1 VSDVCPRCL
10 QNPCYVSC
18 LGPDEL
24 PPTYEELKAEVAEL
38 KLENERYRMFIQK
51 IADEDY
57 RGNSAPHRH
66 EAQELLKTKDGG
78 V

>member
-38 KLENERYRMFIQK
+38 KLAMQEFCDRV
-51 IADEDY
+51 D
-57 RGNSAPHRH
+57 RG
-66 EAQELLKTKDGG
+66 EARSRKTYARFKELLKTKEGG